1 MLFKRIAYIVLV
13 FIMSACALKPVDIK
27 KYSDFSSYKYVYISK
42 AKNVISSGITN
53 GYYYTYGYTSI
64 LNPVDIIAGKF
75 MKKGLV
81 IVNEIN
87 HPEETLVVN
96 YAESGRREVLKGFA
110 GDAVEISIQIINAK
124 NFDLVYLCSAEGQGE
139 MEADNV
145 REAIDRCLSQM

>member
-1 MLFKRIAYIVLV
+1 MIVRVILYFTLIFSV
-13 FIMSACALKPVDIK
+13 SACALKPVEVK

-42 AKNVISSGITN
+42 AKNVISSGVTN
-53 GYYYTYGYTSI
+53 GYYYTYGYTTV

-87 HPEETLVVN
+87 HPEETLIVN

-110 GDAVEISIQIINAK
+110 GDAVEISIQVINAK
-124 NFDLVYLCSAEGQGE
+124 NSDLVYLCSAEGQGE
-139 MEADNV
+139 MEADNI
-145 REAIDRCLSQM
+145 REAISRCLNDM